1 MRPSARVRANRLNA
15 KRSTGTKTRCGKARV
30 SQNAI
35 KHVLSI
41 PEEVLPAYAPDIEK
55 YLAELVDDTASDAVK
70 SAAEAFAQ
78 AQVDVDRVR
87 MARHLL
93 FADHKTKQKPLSE
106 REVER
111 RLNLANKYFLSQV
124 IFDRDT
130 GEVVDYKVKNVEE
143 ANRILDLAS
152 CAPEAIS
159 LAEGMAIL
167 APTLWRLWRY
177 EVRALRKR
185 DQAAK
190 RLRALREIGAENLG
204 ELLAS

>member
-15 KRSTGTKTRCGKARV
+15 KCSTGPKTRRGKERV
-30 SQNAI
+30 SQNAL
-35 KHVLSI
+35 KHGLSI
-41 PEEVLPAYAPDIEK
+41 PAAVLPAYAPEIEK
-55 YLAELVDDTASDAVK
+55 YLAELVDDTACEAVK
-70 SAAEAFAQ
+70 FQAAAFAQ

-143 ANRILDLAS
+143 TNRILDLAS

-190 RLRALREIGAENLG
+190 RLIALREISAENS
-204 ELLAS
+204 EALLAS